1 MRLEPVRN
9 WKAWLGR
16 VKELRVTRGFVRYGT
31 ARGGVLAGGI
41 AYSALFALT
50 AAMTIA
56 WTAFMAL
63 MGSDSRLRADVLRG
77 FNRILPCRESS
88 KRGTAE
94 ASSTQTRSS

>member
-1 MRLEPVRN
+1 MRN
-9 WKAWLGR
+9 WKIWLGR
-16 VKELRVTRGFVRYGT
+16 FKELRVTRGFVRYGT

-77 FNRILPCRESS
+77 FNRILP
-88 KRGTAE
+88 
-94 ASSTQTRSS
+94 